1 MEVNIVVV
9 VVYKRHLSE
18 KVGAACVQTLQVQLH
33 TAVPAKTK
41 TAPAAA
47 LTFTNS
53 IRYSGYGLQSMPCVA
68 HRCP

>member
-9 VVYKRHLSE
+9 VYKCHLSE

-47 LTFTNS
+47 LTFTNNNKK
-53 IRYSGYGLQSMPCVA
+53 YP
-68 HRCP
+68 